1 MKICNLLLLALF
13 AFPCEGFGQNLPEVT
28 TNGNTTNQLIIID
41 PQGDA
46 FRSFSVKRL
55 NGTVTTAAGLANNKV
70 CGNLTW
76 HPNLT
81 NASITYALNVGANL
95 LTYYNNGTT
104 ETIWRS
110 GNMGPGSGLNADMLD
125 GLNSSS
131 LSRYGA
137 LNAGD
142 PTTYAY
148 PGAGIYLNTSYQPVN
163 GIPGNNYGAYF
174 YMGALTPDGNYNG
187 LIAMGSNN
195 GNLYTRRR
203 VAGAWETSWRTI
215 WDSNNFNP
223 SAYLPLSG
231 GNITGDINIGTTAA
245 QKQLNVNGNVKAR
258 KVKVT
263 LTDWPDYVFARDYAL
278 MSLQQLD
285 AFIAANSHL
294 PGVPSAETVKREG
307 LELGE
312 NQAVLLRKIEEL
324 TLYILQQNKKQ
335 EAMEKKMREMEE
347 KLNAL

>member
-13 AFPCEGFGQNLPEVT
+13 AFPSKGFGQNLQEVT
-28 TNGNTTNQLIIID
+28 DNGNTTNQLIIID

-46 FRSFSVKRL
+46 FRSFSVKRF

-70 CGNLTW
+70 CGN
-76 HPNLT
+76 
-81 NASITYALNVGANL
+81 
-95 LTYYNNGTT
+95 
-104 ETIWRS
+104 
-110 GNMGPGSGLNADMLD
+110 
-125 GLNSSS
+125 
-131 LSRYGA
+131 
-137 LNAGD
+137 
-142 PTTYAY
+142 
-148 PGAGIYLNTSYQPVN
+148 
-163 GIPGNNYGAYF
+163 
-174 YMGALTPDGNYNG
+174 
-187 LIAMGSNN
+187 
-195 GNLYTRRR
+195 
-203 VAGAWETSWRTI
+203 
-215 WDSNNFNP
+215 
-223 SAYLPLSG
+223 
-231 GNITGDINIGTTAA
+231 INIGTAAA

-285 AFIAANSHL
+285 AFIAANRHL